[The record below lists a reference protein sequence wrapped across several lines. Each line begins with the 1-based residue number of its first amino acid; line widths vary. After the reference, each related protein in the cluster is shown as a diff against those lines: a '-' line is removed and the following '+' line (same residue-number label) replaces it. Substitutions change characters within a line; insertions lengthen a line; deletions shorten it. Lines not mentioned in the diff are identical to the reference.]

1 MPDEMTIDAREIM
14 LEIQKRVWAQKH
26 EADVLPIPDLDP
38 QVEAQLVH
46 LREMTA
52 GLQVDPAVRASPLP
66 IVGRLVTWWRT
77 RFHNLILFYLNSLAR
92 QQAALM
98 YTVIRTFIHMAAEN
112 KALRT
117 EIEGLHQKVA
127 RLSRDG
133 GGGE

>member
-1 MPDEMTIDAREIM
+1 MPDEPSVDAQEIM

-52 GLQVDPAVRASPLP
+52 GLQVEPAVRASPLP
-66 IVGRLVTWWRT
+66 IVGWLVTWWRT

-98 YTVIRTFIHMAAEN
+98 HTVIRTFIHIAAEN

-117 EIEGLHQKVA
+117 EIEELRQKVA
-127 RLSRDG
+127 RPSGDG
-133 GGGE
+133 GGRE

>member
-1 MPDEMTIDAREIM
+1 MSDGSTVNAQEIM
-14 LEIQKRVWAQKH
+14 SQIQEQVRAQQGSQDGLEMP
-26 EADVLPIPDLDP
+26 EMDP
-38 QVEAQLVH
+38 QLRAHLAR
-46 LREMTA
+46 LREMTV
-52 GLQVDPAVRASPLP
+52 GLQVEPAVRASPLP

-77 RFHNLILFYLNSLAR
+77 QFHNLILFYLNSLAR

-98 YTVIRTFIHMAAEN
+98 YTVIRTFILMATEN

-133 GGGE
+133 GEGE